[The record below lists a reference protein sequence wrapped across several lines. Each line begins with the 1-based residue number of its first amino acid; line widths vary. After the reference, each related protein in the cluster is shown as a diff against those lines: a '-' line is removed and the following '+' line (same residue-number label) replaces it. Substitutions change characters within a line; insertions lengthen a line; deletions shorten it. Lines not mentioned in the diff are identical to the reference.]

1 MDDKFK
7 KGQLS
12 EMENEYVFLKDCA
25 ETTQYSN
32 VLKLTVK
39 STGET
44 QKYSKS
50 EVSVGRAP
58 SMDYH
63 IDNNYVARQ
72 QATFIYEREMW
83 FLRDNNSTNGTYIN
97 GKRLEPGKKYQLAPN
112 DEICFA
118 KQETV
123 VFDMQEKNEQAKGNP
138 EAKTLVFLEAG
149 MAAFAKSG
157 YKDES
162 SLKLIIAA
170 LTEAP
175 LYFPMEIDMS
185 AMFGD
190 LDPTKLKAG
199 DTIQPKKDVRMRILT
214 LCPEGGIEHV
224 AMFTSNDEANKGPSA
239 SIVRMYPYDYLPKLI
254 DMDMPVIINPFSD
267 SRFLLSK
274 EIMVDIL
281 WPAVQRKNAELSEKT
296 ETDEKESPIDRK
308 DQNETAQKKKGFF
321 GKLFGEKSS
330 KPKVNETVQ
339 KIYDGMDKDNRDK
352 VFYGGVSSAE
362 NILISLTQNVFGNDS
377 VNDININLCFQIYLQ
392 TWIRSRGGLNP
403 AFSTPAY
410 IKEALC
416 KRFST
421 IDANIVLK
429 CVDDSLN
436 EIYSHEPDL
445 KAKADAVEAI
455 QKSVQDNS
463 KKNAEIENAYLDDP
477 EYGLIP
483 AKPVFV
489 NGFGNDKEYLSH
501 LHAEDGT
508 KLSFT
513 RVGSSEVEGI
523 AGPVDLYRLLKPDGT
538 DYMRIFICNYGTST
552 KKIAPKGTKYL
563 D

>member
-1 MDDKFK
+1 
-7 KGQLS
+7 
-12 EMENEYVFLKDCA
+12 MENEYVFLENTA
-25 ETTQYSN
+25 ETMQYSN
-32 VLKLTVK
+32 MLKLTVK
-39 STGET
+39 STGEI
-44 QKYSKS
+44 KEFNKS
-50 EVSVGRAP
+50 EVYVGRDPAN
-58 SMDYH
+58 DYYLSGK
-63 IDNNYVARQ
+63 NYVARQ
-72 QATFIYEREMW
+72 QATFIYERKMW

-97 GKRLEPGKKYQLAPN
+97 GKRLEPGKKYQLAAN

-123 VFDMQEKNEQAKGNP
+123 IFDMQEKSGQAKGNP

-190 LDPTKLKAG
+190 LDPTKLKVG
-199 DTIQPKKDVRMRILT
+199 DTIQPEKDVRMRILT

-352 VFYGGVSSAE
+352 VFYGGISSAE
-362 NILISLTQNVFGNDS
+362 NILISLTQKVFGNDN

-403 AFSTPAY
+403 AFSTPTY

-429 CVDDSLN
+429 CVAGSLD
-436 EIYSHEPDL
+436 EIYNHEPDL
-445 KAKADAVEAI
+445 KTKADAVEAI
-455 QKSVQDNS
+455 RRSVQDNS
-463 KKNAEIENAYLDDP
+463 KKNTEIENAYLDDP
-477 EYGLIP
+477 EYGLTP
-483 AKPVFV
+483 EKPVFV

-501 LHAEDGT
+501 LYTEDGT
-508 KLSFT
+508 KLNFERTLSMK
-513 RVGSSEVEGI
+513 VVGI
-523 AGPVDLYRLLKPDGT
+523 AGPVDQYKLTLPDGT
-538 DYMRIFICNYGTST
+538 EYINICICNYGSSNSKT
-552 KKIAPKGTKYL
+552 APKGTKYL
-563 D
+563 DK